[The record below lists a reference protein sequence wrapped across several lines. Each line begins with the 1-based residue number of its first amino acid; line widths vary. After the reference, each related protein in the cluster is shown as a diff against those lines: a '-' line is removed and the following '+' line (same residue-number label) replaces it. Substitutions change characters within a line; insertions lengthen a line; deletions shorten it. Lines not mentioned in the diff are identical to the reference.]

1 MPESTN
7 PVVDSYR
14 QWAES
19 QGIRDRRD
27 DTTITREIG
36 DRLREQGRLDDLN
49 RQHPEFRE
57 QYLDARREDA
67 PGVLTEFG
75 RGLQRGVQQGGVAIG
90 AARELGWRALGNEDR
105 AERAREF
112 QDRRVEALQDIA
124 PPSIESHRD
133 IRTVGDTFRWLSGH
147 AGQSAPVM
155 GAMAATSAVGAL
167 GGTVAGGPV
176 GMVTGGLGTAIGT
189 RVIAQQAMRRMV
201 QRGVERTVARAA
213 SAQVARGAGSYMQ
226 QKALRGALTRGG
238 ALAGGFLPME
248 VSYVGDFYS
257 NAMEQGAEH
266 DVAARN
272 ALLFGTPAALVE
284 TVYPARVGALLMRKL
299 AREGG
304 EQAAKK
310 IWRDRVKGVLREAGL
325 GAAMEGS
332 AEAMG
337 EAFMIAG
344 EMATIP
350 GYEIT
355 PEQIRSRLEHAFAAG
370 GALGVVFGGAAG
382 AMPSRTQA
390 GTRADAKE
398 NALDEVLDQ
407 VLETTEQPAVEAE
420 WGRQVAEDIE
430 GRSASE
436 RTAAEQEYIDWWE
449 ENLTRLEQEAQSPEA
464 LTRLNQLLAVDE
476 IIGEQDARLE
486 GRRDLTF
493 DIPTLEPGAPVDP
506 FALPAAEPS
515 ADPMLIEGPPPADPS
530 QIVVGSPI
538 DARRETVSYGQ
549 IDPDVRAA
557 LEDATSV
564 GNDPFAMP
572 DTAPPVAA
580 ESVATTEA
588 VETQTQPSEVATTT
602 PQPHEVATE
611 AGVPSLL
618 GITAE
623 AATEGTPETLLAT
636 NLIPFDPTDTQA
648 VTRAALTEG
657 QTASQTRNFIVVQN
671 ADGTVEV
678 RGVFRQGGQQ
688 LAHNKASRVSQA
700 DIARE
705 VRGADTRNVN
715 QALKLWREEGK
726 IFGSRPHVRE
736 RSQAIIDAAER
747 LGYDPNTRAYVSLA
761 AVSGREGAQVLG
773 YFQTNQVPPQ
783 LFQRFASRAEFD
795 ATMDAAL
802 RRAWGESTL
811 LDETWRRKRVPGD
824 PLAEAR
830 AEVEQLSQMT
840 PEQQRQVADFQRRAE
855 RSVSPQSIGGQRTVA
870 IDDSAVVGGDQG
882 LRRRRGTIS
891 TDIASARKTSRAEEG
906 DAHSET
912 GSGDDAPV
920 GSRGMV
926 AEDSGPDVGDIYSQL
941 IRSGTSTQLIDNL
954 GGVSGI
960 LDMMRGT
967 PEQVRTRLQNEVAKL
982 LPEGQR
988 RQWMGEGIPDD
999 VREAFTDLQNRQ
1011 LDGLASDLQGMAEKG
1026 IFYRK
1031 QRVDEHRLSNEELR
1045 QRFSNVSYT
1054 LARLGVTLDIRS
1066 PDTNAADSFW
1076 HGEGG
1081 RYIPSNRT
1089 VELSIEDILNPT
1101 YRNLRDLM
1109 HELAHDVFQSEP
1121 QHIQE
1126 MLQDMIARM
1135 DPNDLSFYGE
1145 VRADPRARLDDPAGL
1160 GRRVVTEE
1168 MLVEHLT
1175 WQGLD
1180 AETARGLVRR
1190 LVDAVKEMLLKAALE
1205 FQRAFTLSEPVSDW
1219 LAREYIE
1226 TRWQRMLGGRPIP
1239 NAETLLGRLGGRK
1252 LTYSESAHFFTL
1264 TTPDGFTETV
1274 NPFTGEITPTMVLAD
1289 SPEALDHNR
1298 NAIIA
1303 AEQTQALHERD
1314 AEMEVAEV
1322 LLRRE
1327 MEDAGIIPSPEQ
1339 DRAYMEA
1346 VERGDTATAQ
1356 RMVDEAA
1363 KAAGYDVEAYH
1374 AGTVDNVFR
1383 EEFAGSGITG
1393 VASGHTFFS
1402 SSRNAAAYYEDDG
1415 SPVRRFW
1422 LRGPWRE
1429 FEGGVPRLN
1438 ADQEVM
1444 DAYNEDRTPRGTV
1457 TRRVVD
1463 GFAESDIYTLPFSE
1477 DGRIEGEAKLA
1488 DPVTYDDN
1496 GNVIPLSQRFNPAS
1510 PDIRYRQ
1517 EGDGKTRAQIV
1528 AEARAE
1534 NQRRRLRQNAL
1545 VSIAENN
1552 EVSKF
1557 IDRTLERMRTEDPK
1571 LTREE
1576 LLIRMGVAHDP
1587 RSLAQ
1592 RKADS
1597 MAAMGDPVSADTT
1610 LDSLS
1615 VEARA
1620 QAEMKAVAQVNRIQ
1634 RDLSQRTGELTR
1646 SIQANTDQLAAKR
1659 ISFEEVAANV
1669 ADMKAVERQIRQ
1681 AVFESIEE
1689 TRKAI
1694 KAQSLGDEAAGNT
1707 VGVLRTLLNLR
1718 DDQAI
1723 PANYE
1728 RVLNNLVTNETP
1740 IFSYI
1745 QRLRRFSEDGLDF
1758 ASHTVREIR
1767 QEIINARNR
1776 GDDSLADLVRG
1787 ERGTALLATLISFV
1801 KNESHLAAA
1810 MEVQR
1815 MDATVRQAVVKDI
1828 QRILKLNTEQ
1838 ELAQL
1843 RERVRAMPRS
1853 VQNNLIVSYVNKR
1866 RELIALER
1874 RLEGDQ
1880 NRLAAVEQG
1889 AKEVKLLADELG
1901 ARHNV
1906 HIETPLVDGEELVVP
1921 AKPDA
1926 TTASIEAGGEG
1937 NPNWATLRVG
1947 GDTPTSN
1954 AQKIR
1959 WVERMKRFIEYRDSL
1974 NDPAAKDLVYRTVKV
1989 NAERLGRQVLQDA
2002 VYPYRKGWLDQMRH
2016 SFVQQLRKS
2025 GLPAARMAASM
2036 LERREAIVK
2045 PNEARSIIH
2054 GNRWEGLE
2062 SRLLKQARVSQ
2073 EFFMQN
2079 IWNPAAHWL
2088 GLEAMAGRESA
2099 LADLRSFLFADP
2111 MVRDALGREGAWQ
2124 TFVELLER
2132 TDATNKWFTEEVLV
2146 KHGLA
2151 IRDDSLGTWFNPVTK
2166 RQEYLARSL
2175 VKGGTMVI
2183 PRSLSNAARVAIN
2196 EMARLGWWRTD
2207 ADRAAFIRQLR
2218 ENPEEAQV
2226 QLAQMVTPTIR
2237 ANFIEPLIHN
2247 DAGTILDRPT
2257 GEDGVRVKADPAL
2270 IAEAWGE
2277 SNGDLI
2283 AFGRRLYELHTG
2295 EADPD
2300 AATEYAG
2307 TILNTIGKYHKRM
2320 AEEYVGDISDET
2332 GTAVSTD
2339 RISYA
2344 SINARTAYDL
2354 PSQFF
2359 TYERFGKDDN
2369 RFRLQQVA
2377 SQAVFGRDFQE
2388 LFSLFGRMEDDLR
2401 LRKNALDSKTGD
2413 LIREN
2418 PRLDGDRKALE
2429 RELKKAFGKD
2439 WELYRDLDDALRVF
2453 NARRLTEQV
2462 KAMFGNH
2469 NGMTNDFRT
2478 FQHVINFVVG
2488 QLVNNPKTGLKNMT
2502 SNNDIMR
2509 VFGVNKVTMR
2519 SSASSWAETVRQGW
2533 ATLASLVGKNVLEN
2547 REKWM
2552 QIDAA
2557 GYGLDYAGELNLGDL
2572 ASQRGPMGQWDRQGV
2587 GGKIKKA
2594 LAITSDLMNNTTI
2607 NPAGAEQRAVL
2618 FRPFAPFQMSQLG
2631 SNRTAVWGMMVAYET
2646 YARKIAEF
2654 YRKNSHRLNDPD
2666 YEVTARDIGETK
2678 AHDRS
2683 VFEKMS
2689 EQAKLH
2695 GFTME
2700 DIGRAAFE
2708 NPNKSRFPF
2717 DVDLVQK
2724 IAQIAISHV
2733 SMESNL
2739 TNRPVGSLT
2748 SQLGRMSIPL
2758 VGWSIESFNTTTNMM
2773 RDSTNARTLASSA
2786 IGLAGLMAV
2795 VVPVAVLYS
2804 FAFDEYDRRLLGKQP
2819 NIRPMNPSAVVNNP
2833 QEAVMG
2839 LIERVNAMGPFGIGG
2854 EALAGVA
2861 MIRDSTGQKVLSVDE
2876 RVVWVNTLGRLIDA
2890 IGTVNAQGIT
2900 NTTYASIW
2908 RQLFQSTMGS
2918 GPMQAMQMTNTMLGH
2933 PPIPGLRAESGVTQ
2947 RINVQNWLRSTGR
2960 NLGMEV
2966 RTGGGFARPTR
2977 VTPHVTNMQL
2987 AAFRDDPEAFQRAY
3001 RRAIEEARKM
3011 GRDDPMDHVKRSYQS
3026 RHPLRNVFRSAPS
3039 ATEYRRLLEAMPRIG
3054 REATQEAIASYNRYG
3069 QRLGLTPY
3077 TGSSGSGSRRS
3088 SGGFASSFSATDYGS
3103 ALRDAFRVDW

>member
-27 DTTITREIG
+27 DATITREIG
-36 DRLREQGRLDDLN
+36 DRLRDQGRLDDLN
-49 RQHPEFRE
+49 QHHPEFRE
-57 QYLDARREDA
+57 AYLDARREDA

-75 RGLQRGVQQGGVAIG
+75 RGVQRGLQQGGVALG
-90 AARELGWRALGNEDR
+90 AAGELVARTLGNEEL

-112 QDRRVEALQDIA
+112 QDRRVEALQEIEGPA
-124 PPSIESHRD
+124 IESHRD
-133 IRTVGDTFRWLSGH
+133 IRTPGDAFRWLSGH

-167 GGTVAGGPV
+167 AGTAAGGPV
-176 GMVTGGLGTAIGT
+176 GTLSGGVGTAIGT

-201 QRGVERTVARAA
+201 QRGVERTAARAA
-213 SAQVARGAGSYMQ
+213 SAQVARRAGSYMQ
-226 QKALRGALTRGG
+226 QKALRGAVAKGG
-238 ALAGGFLPME
+238 ALAGGFLPLE

-257 NAMEQGAEH
+257 NAIEQGAEH

-284 TVYPARVGALLMRKL
+284 TVYPARVGALLLRRL

-310 IWRDRVKGVLREAGL
+310 AFKDRVKGVLREAGV
-325 GAAMEGS
+325 GGAMEGS
-332 AEAMG
+332 AETMA

-355 PEQIRSRLEHAFAAG
+355 PDQIRSRLEHAFAAG
-370 GALGVVFGGAAG
+370 GALGSVFGGMAG
-382 AMPSRTQA
+382 AVPSRGRRGA
-390 GTRADAKE
+390 REPDGTLRDTDGGVRE
-398 NALDEVLDQ
+398 NALDEVIDQ
-407 VLETTEQPAVEAE
+407 VLETTENPIVEIE
-420 WGRQVAEDIE
+420 MGRQVAEDI
-430 GRSASE
+430 ASRPE
-436 RTAAEQEYIDWWE
+436 EQRTPEEQEYINWWQ
-449 ENLTRLEQEAQSPEA
+449 ENLARLEQEAQSPEA
-464 LTRLNQLLAVDE
+464 LERLNQLLSVDE
-476 IIGEQDARLE
+476 RIGEQDARLE
-486 GRRDLTF
+486 GRREPMF
-493 DIPTLEPGAPVDP
+493 DTPVLEPGTPSDP
-506 FALPAAEPS
+506 FAMPQAEARP
-515 ADPMLIEGPPPADPS
+515 DPMLVEGAPPPDPN
-530 QIVVGSPI
+530 QVVAGSPI
-538 DARRETVSYGQ
+538 DARRETVTFGE
-549 IDPDVRAA
+549 IDPDMRAA
-557 LEDATSV
+557 LEDATAVSS
-564 GNDPFAMP
+564 DPFAMP
-572 DTAPPVAA
+572 PADITIESTESSSLPVIDT
-580 ESVATTEA
+580 T
-588 VETQTQPSEVATTT
+588 TQPSEVATPAT
-602 PQPHEVATE
+602 QPAEVATE
-611 AGVPSLL
+611 AGRPNLL
-618 GITAE
+618 GMTAE

-671 ADGTVEV
+671 ADGTVET
-678 RGVFRQGGQQ
+678 RGVFRQGGQE
-688 LAHNKASRVSQA
+688 LVHNKENRTSEA
-700 DIARE
+700 DIALETGVSKPTVSRTLRE
-705 VRGADTRNVN
+705 YRETGELRGKTARTRE
-715 QALKLWREEGK
+715 Q
-726 IFGSRPHVRE
+726 
-736 RSQAIIDAAER
+736 SQRIIETAER
-747 LGYDPNTRAYVSLA
+747 LGYDPSPAFARLA
-761 AVSGREGAQVLG
+761 DVSGREGAQVIG
-773 YFQTNQVPPQ
+773 YFQTNQVPPR

-795 ATMDAAL
+795 AAMETAL
-802 RRAWGESTL
+802 NRSWQETTV
-811 LDETWRRKRVPGD
+811 LDETGARRRVPGD
-824 PLAEAR
+824 PLAETR
-830 AEVEQLSQMT
+830 AEVEQLSRMT
-840 PEQQRQVADFQRRAE
+840 PEQQRRVAE
-855 RSVSPQSIGGQRTVA
+855 RQRMEAQQATPEAMPDGTRTVA
-870 IDDSAVVGGDQG
+870 IDDAAATKPTRGALSSDLVSAN
-882 LRRRRGTIS
+882 
-891 TDIASARKTSRAEEG
+891 
-906 DAHSET
+906 
-912 GSGDDAPV
+912 
-920 GSRGMV
+920 MV
-926 AEDSGPDVGDIYSQL
+926 AEDSGPDVGPIYSRL
-941 IRSGTSTQLIDNL
+941 MRSETSTQLIDNL

-967 PEQVRTRLQNEVAKL
+967 PEQVRTRLRNEVAKL

-999 VREAFTDLQNRQ
+999 VREAFLDLQNRQ
-1011 LDGLASDLQGMAEKG
+1011 IDGLASDLQGMAERG

-1045 QRFSNVSYT
+1045 NRFANVSYT
-1054 LARLGVTLDIRS
+1054 LARLGVTLDMRS
-1066 PDTNAADSFW
+1066 PDTSAADPFW

-1089 VELSIEDILNPT
+1089 VELSIEDTLNPT
-1101 YRNLRDLM
+1101 DRNLRDLM

-1135 DPNDLSFYGE
+1135 DPNDLAFHGE
-1145 VRADPRARLDDPAGL
+1145 ARADPRASLDDPAGL

-1190 LVDAVKEMLLKAALE
+1190 LVDAVKEMLLKAALQ

-1226 TRWQRMLGGRPIP
+1226 TRWQRMLDGRPIP
-1239 NAETLLGRLGGRK
+1239 NAESLLARLGGRK

-1264 TTPDGFTETV
+1264 TTPEGFTETV
-1274 NPFTGEITPTMVLAD
+1274 NPITGEITPAMVLAD
-1289 SPEALDHNR
+1289 SPEALTHNR
-1298 NAIIA
+1298 NAILA
-1303 AEQTQALHERD
+1303 AEQTQSLHERD

-1327 MEDAGIIPSPEQ
+1327 AEDAGI
-1339 DRAYMEA
+1339 RY
-1346 VERGDTATAQ
+1346 
-1356 RMVDEAA
+1356 
-1363 KAAGYDVEAYH
+1363 
-1374 AGTVDNVFR
+1374 R
-1383 EEFAGSGITG
+1383 EE
-1393 VASGHTFFS
+1393 
-1402 SSRNAAAYYEDDG
+1402 
-1415 SPVRRFW
+1415 
-1422 LRGPWRE
+1422 
-1429 FEGGVPRLN
+1429 GGR
-1438 ADQEVM
+1438 
-1444 DAYNEDRTPRGTV
+1444 
-1457 TRRVVD
+1457 
-1463 GFAESDIYTLPFSE
+1463 
-1477 DGRIEGEAKLA
+1477 
-1488 DPVTYDDN
+1488 
-1496 GNVIPLSQRFNPAS
+1496 
-1510 PDIRYRQ
+1510 
-1517 EGDGKTRAQIV
+1517 TRAQIV

-1545 VSIAENN
+1545 VTIAENN
-1552 EVSKF
+1552 EVSRF
-1557 IDRTLERMRTEDPK
+1557 VDRTLERMRTEEPN

-1576 LLIRMGVAHDP
+1576 LLARMGITHDP

-1592 RKADS
+1592 REANS
-1597 MAAMGDPVSADTT
+1597 MAAMGDPVNADTT
-1610 LDSLS
+1610 LNSLPD
-1615 VEARA
+1615 EARA
-1620 QAEMKAVAQVNRIQ
+1620 QAEMKALARVNKIR
-1634 RDLSQRTGELTR
+1634 RDLSKRTGALARDIRTNADR
-1646 SIQANTDQLAAKR
+1646 LAAR
-1659 ISFEEVAANV
+1659 RNDFEEAAANV
-1669 ADMKAVERQIRQ
+1669 ADLKAVERQIRR
-1681 AVFESIEE
+1681 ALFDSIEE

-1694 KAQSLGDEAAGNT
+1694 KTQSRGDEAAGNAA
-1707 VGVLRTLLNLR
+1707 GVLRTMLNLQN
-1718 DDQAI
+1718 DQAI

-1728 RVLNNLVTNETP
+1728 KVLDNLVTNDTP

-1745 QRLRRFSEDGLDF
+1745 RHLRRFSEDHVDF
-1758 ASHTVREIR
+1758 AGHTVREIR
-1767 QEIINARNR
+1767 QEIIERVNR
-1776 GDDSLADLVRG
+1776 GDRTLEDLVRG
-1787 ERGTALLATLISFV
+1787 ERGTALLSTLISFV
-1801 KNESHLAAA
+1801 KNEAHLAAA

-1815 MDATVRQAVVKDI
+1815 MDATIQQAVVRDI
-1828 QRILKLNTEQ
+1828 QSILKLNTER
-1838 ELAQL
+1838 ELIAL
-1843 RERVRAMPRS
+1843 RDRAKAMPRS
-1853 VQNNLIVSYVNKR
+1853 VQNSLIVSYVNKR

-1874 RLEGDQ
+1874 KLEADQ
-1880 NRLAAVEQG
+1880 NRLKATEQG
-1889 AKEVKLLADELG
+1889 AKEAKRLFDELG
-1901 ARHNV
+1901 ARPNV
-1906 HIETPLVDGEELVVP
+1906 HIETPLVDGAALRVP

-1926 TTASIEAGGEG
+1926 TTAEIEAGGDG
-1937 NPNWATLRVG
+1937 NLNWVTLRVG

-1954 AQKIR
+1954 AQKTR
-1959 WVERMKRFIEYRDSL
+1959 WVERMKRFVEYRDSL
-1974 NDPAAKDLVYRTVKV
+1974 NDPAAKDLIYRTVKAD
-1989 NAERLGRQVLQDA
+1989 AERLGRQVLQDA
-2002 VYPYRKGWLDQMRH
+2002 VHPYRKGWLDQMRH
-2016 SFVQQLRKS
+2016 SIVQQLRKS
-2025 GLPAARMAASM
+2025 GLASARMAASM
-2036 LERREAIVK
+2036 FERREAIIK
-2045 PNEARSIIH
+2045 PNEAKSITH
-2054 GNRWEGLE
+2054 GSRWEGLE
-2062 SRLLKQARVSQ
+2062 SRLIKRARVSQ
-2073 EFFMQN
+2073 EFFMEN
-2079 IWNPAAHWL
+2079 IYNPAAHWL
-2088 GLEAMAGRESA
+2088 NTEAMTSGESA
-2099 LADLRSFLFADP
+2099 MADLKAFLFADP
-2111 MVRDALGREGAWQ
+2111 MVRDALGRKGAWE
-2124 TFVELLER
+2124 TFVELLEE
-2132 TDATNKWFTEEVLV
+2132 TDATNRWFTEEVLT

-2166 RQEYLARSL
+2166 RQEYFTRSL
-2175 VKGGTMVI
+2175 VKGGTMII
-2183 PRSLSNAARVAIN
+2183 PRSLSDTARVAIN

-2218 ENPEEAQV
+2218 ENPEQAQAR
-2226 QLAQMVTPTIR
+2226 LAGMITPTIR

-2247 DAGTILDRPT
+2247 DAGTIIDRPV
-2257 GEDGVRVKADPAL
+2257 GADGIRAKADPAL
-2270 IAEAWGE
+2270 VAEAWSE
-2277 SNGDLI
+2277 TKGDLI

-2295 EADPD
+2295 EANPD

-2307 TILNTIGKYHKRM
+2307 TILDTIGKYHKRM

-2359 TYERFGKDDN
+2359 TYQRFGKDDN

-2388 LFSLFGRMEDDLR
+2388 LFNLFGRMEDDLR
-2401 LRKNALDSKTGD
+2401 LRSNALKSETDR

-2418 PRLDGDRKALE
+2418 PSLDSDRKGLE
-2429 RELKKAFGKD
+2429 RELKKVFGKD

-2453 NARRLTEQV
+2453 NAKQLTEKV

-2469 NGMTNDFRT
+2469 NGMTNDSRT
-2478 FQHVINFVVG
+2478 FQHVMNFVVG
-2488 QLVNNPKTGLKNMT
+2488 QLVNNPKTGLRNMT
-2502 SNNDIMR
+2502 SNNDIAR

-2519 SSASSWAETVRQGW
+2519 AAASAWAETVRQGW

-2557 GYGLDYAGELNLGDL
+2557 GYGLDYAAELSLRDL
-2572 ASQRGPMGQWDRQGV
+2572 MSQRGPMGQWDRQGL

-2594 LAITSDLMNNTTI
+2594 LAITSDLMQNTII
-2607 NPAGAEQRAVL
+2607 NPAGASQKAVT
-2618 FRPFAPFQMSQLG
+2618 FRPFAPFQMSQLA
-2631 SNRTAVWGMMVAYET
+2631 SNRTAVYGMVRGYEM

-2654 YRKNSHRLNDPD
+2654 YRKNPHRLNDPD
-2666 YEVTARDIGETK
+2666 YKVTARDIGDTK

-2689 EQAKLH
+2689 VEAELA

-2700 DIGRAAFE
+2700 EIGRAAYA
-2708 NPNKSRFPF
+2708 NPDKRRFPF

-2724 IAQIAISHV
+2724 IGQIAISHV

-2773 RDSTNARTLASSA
+2773 RDASNARTLASSA
-2786 IGLAGLMAV
+2786 IGLVGLMAV

-2819 NIRPMNPSAVVNNP
+2819 NIRPMNPSAIVNNP
-2833 QEAVMG
+2833 HEAVMG

-2854 EALAGVA
+2854 EALAGIA
-2861 MIRDSTGQKVLSVDE
+2861 TIRDSTGQKVLSVDE

-2900 NTTYASIW
+2900 NTTYASTW

-2918 GPMQAMQMTNTMLGH
+2918 GAMQAMQMTNTMLGH

-2947 RINVQNWLRSTGR
+2947 RINVQNWLRATGR

-2966 RTGGGFARPTR
+2966 RTAGGFARPTP

-3011 GRDDPMDHVKRSYQS
+3011 GKDDPMDHVKRSYQS

-3077 TGSSGSGSRRS
+3077 TGSSGSGGGRS
-3088 SGGFASSFSATDYGS
+3088 AGDFASSFSATDFGA
-3103 ALRDAFRVDW
+3103 ALGDAFSVDW